1 MKTIEALR
9 IRKLE
14 EVRAEYEARGYEI
27 IMDPGADDIP
37 FDLDGFCADLLA
49 RGCGANHL
57 FVVRASAQW
66 VSMGRLSE
74 AAAEV
79 RKHPGW
85 HLTLVTAD
93 DVELVGAPGLD
104 DSLPSWPRLRAEA
117 SRAFGMVHAGV
128 EPDAAFFVLWATL
141 EGVLRK
147 TAECEG
153 LPIERL
159 PTAHV
164 LPSLYDFGGLSM
176 EQYDRLRALLALR
189 NRVAH
194 GFSASRDELEAA
206 VKELMNVL
214 AELLPHAAERAA

>member
-1 MKTIEALR
+1 MKTADALVA
-9 IRKLE
+9 RKIE
-14 EVRAEYEARGYEI
+14 EVRAEYEARGFKVVV
-27 IMDPGADDIP
+27 DPGPEHVP
-37 FDLDGFCADLLA
+37 FDLDGFRPDLLA
-49 RGCGANHL
+49 LGRDANYL
-57 FVVRASAQW
+57 LVVRVSAMW
-66 VSMGRLSE
+66 TSMERLVDLS
-74 AAAEV
+74 AEV

-104 DSLPSWPRLRAEA
+104 DSLPPWRRLRADA
-117 SRAFGMVHAGV
+117 SRAFGMVHAGA
-128 EPDAAFFVLWATL
+128 EPDAGFFVLWATL

-159 PTAHV
+159 PTADV
-164 LPSLYDFGGLSM
+164 LPGLYDFGGLSM

-194 GFSASRDELEAA
+194 GFRVSRDELEAA
-206 VKELMNVL
+206 VKDLMDVL
-214 AELLPHAAERAA
+214 AELLPRAAERAA

>member
-1 MKTIEALR
+1 VKTADALVA
-9 IRKLE
+9 RKIE
-14 EVRAEYEARGYEI
+14 EVRAEYEARGFAVVV
-27 IMDPGADDIP
+27 DPGQEHVP
-37 FDLDGFCADLLA
+37 FDLDGFRPDLLA
-49 RGCGANHL
+49 RGRDANYL
-57 FVVRASAQW
+57 LVVRVSGMWAS
-66 VSMGRLSE
+66 MERLVDLS
-74 AAAEV
+74 AEV

-104 DSLPSWPRLRAEA
+104 DSLPPWPRLRADA
-117 SRAFGMVHAGV
+117 SRAFGMVHAGA
-128 EPDAAFFVLWATL
+128 EPDAGFFVLWATL

-159 PTAHV
+159 PTADV
-164 LPSLYDFGGLSM
+164 LPSLYDFGGLSL

-194 GFSASRDELEAA
+194 GFGASRDELEVA
-206 VKELMNVL
+206 VKDLMGVL
-214 AELLPHAAERAA
+214 ASLLPQAADRAA

>member
-1 MKTIEALR
+1 VKTADALVA
-9 IRKLE
+9 RKIE
-14 EVRAEYEARGYEI
+14 EVRAEYEARGFEVVV
-27 IMDPGADDIP
+27 DPGQEHVP
-37 FDLDGFCADLLA
+37 FDLDGFRPDLLA
-49 RGCGANHL
+49 RGRDANYL
-57 FVVRASAQW
+57 LVVRVSAMWAS
-66 VSMGRLSE
+66 MERLVDLSD
-74 AAAEV
+74 EV

-104 DSLPSWPRLRAEA
+104 DSLPPWPRLRADA
-117 SRAFGMVHAGV
+117 SRAFGMVHAGA
-128 EPDAAFFVLWATL
+128 EPDAGFFVLWATL
-141 EGVLRK
+141 EGILRK

-159 PTAHV
+159 PTADV

-176 EQYDRLRALLALR
+176 EQYDRLRTLLALR

-194 GFSASRDELEAA
+194 GFGASRGELEAA
-206 VKELMNVL
+206 VKELMDVL